1 MGQRTLGRLPDQGW
15 ELQNTT
21 AGAGAPAS
29 GDNSGKA
36 WRGQKNRAWDVGM
49 RMRWGAMGSAGQSH
63 Y

>member
-1 MGQRTLGRLPDQGW
+1 MGQRTLGRLPGQGW

-36 WRGQKNRAWDVGM
+36 WRGQKNRAWD
-49 RMRWGAMGSAGQSH
+49 WLQ
-63 Y
+63 